1 MSKNVQ
7 FVTDSEGHK
16 TAVILPIEDY
26 EEMMI
31 DLKIGQVA
39 RESDTEPR
47 RPFEE
52 VVKEMRS
59 AGEIDV

>member
-31 DLKIGQVA
+31 DLKMGQVA
-39 RESDTEPR
+39 RESDNEPR

-59 AGEIDV
+59 AGDIDV